1 MPVAGRGAGDASLEA
16 EHGRAGAMTKPEQ
29 QGLLSDPEHWR
40 RQAAEMR
47 RLAEGSRDDLRTSLL
62 KIAIEYDRIAERA
75 EKRLQAEK
83 AIRGGR

>member
-1 MPVAGRGAGDASLEA
+1 
-16 EHGRAGAMTKPEQ
+16 MTRPDQ

-75 EKRLQAEK
+75 EKRLQSEK
-83 AIRGGR
+83 ATRDGH